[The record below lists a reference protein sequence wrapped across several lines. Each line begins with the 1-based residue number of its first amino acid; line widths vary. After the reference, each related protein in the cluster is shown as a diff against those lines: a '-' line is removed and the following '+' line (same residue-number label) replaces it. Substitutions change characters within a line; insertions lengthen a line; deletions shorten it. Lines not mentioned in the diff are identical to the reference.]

1 MCRIRGENLLVKA
14 AVMNEPFKPIEI
26 RDFPVPKLEHGSI
39 LLKTIAS
46 EICGTDLHLFK
57 GHLPE
62 VPYPII
68 PGHVSVG
75 IVESINGEIIDLTG
89 KTIDKGDTI
98 TFLDVNETCNNCWY
112 CLVAKTPTKCPHRKI
127 YGITYSAKKPPH
139 LLGGWAEYIYL
150 KPGVKIIKIHDDL
163 EPLSFMAGGCALPT
177 AIHAIDRANI
187 RFGDTIAIQ
196 GCGPVGLWLTVIAKF
211 SGAFKVILLG
221 SPPLRLEFGKKIG
234 SDLTIDIKDLR
245 PKERVNK
252 ILDMSEGRGA
262 DITIEATGTPNAI
275 PEGLEMTRDGGK
287 YIILGQYTN
296 VGDVEINPH
305 IHINKKHLEIKG
317 VWGTDFSH
325 LYRAVDFLSIIQK
338 RMSLDEFITNICSIE
353 DVQKGLEAVERLT
366 TIKTI
371 IKP

>member
-1 MCRIRGENLLVKA
+1 MCIIRGENLLVKA
-14 AVMNEPFKPIEI
+14 AVMSGPFKPIEI
-26 RDFPVPKLEHGSI
+26 RDFPVPKLEHGAI

-57 GHLPE
+57 GHLQE

-68 PGHVSVG
+68 PGHVSIG
-75 IVESINGEIIDLTG
+75 IVEKLNGEIIDQAG
-89 KTIDKGDTI
+89 NIINKGDTI

-112 CLVAKTPTKCPHRKI
+112 CLVAKTPTKCPNRKV

-177 AIHAIDRANI
+177 AIHAMDRANI
-187 RFGDTIAIQ
+187 KFGDTIAIQ
-196 GCGPVGLWLTVIAKF
+196 GCGPVGLWLTIIAKF

-221 SPPLRLEFGKKIG
+221 SPPLRLEFGKKVG
-234 SDLTIDIKDLR
+234 SDVTIDIKDLE
-245 PKERVNK
+245 PKERIDK
-252 ILDMSEGRGA
+252 ILDVSEGRGA
-262 DITIEATGTPNAI
+262 DVTIEATGTPNAI
-275 PEGLEMTRDGGK
+275 PEGFEMTREGGK

-296 VGDVEINPH
+296 VGEVEINPH
-305 IHINKKHLEIKG
+305 IHINKKHLTIKG

-325 LYRAVDFLSIIQK
+325 LHRAVKFLLMVQK
-338 RMSLDEFITNICSIE
+338 KIPIDEFITNIRSIE
-353 DVQKGLEAVERLT
+353 NAQEGLEDVERLS

-371 IKP
+371 IKS